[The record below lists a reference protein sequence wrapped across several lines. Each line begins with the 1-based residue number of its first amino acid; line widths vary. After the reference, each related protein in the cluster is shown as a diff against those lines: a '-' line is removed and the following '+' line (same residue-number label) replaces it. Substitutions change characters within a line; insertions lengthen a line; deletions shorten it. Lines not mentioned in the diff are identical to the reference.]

1 MSEEVLTESSCTA
14 TINAPIEFVDIPTW
28 LFTLPDAEYQRCSPA
43 HIAAA
48 ATTTDDGRRMSINVE
63 TIGGELMVQHYVE
76 DIGEKHHCRVL
87 STSDLLT
94 PAGWTTTKV
103 LWELSVKAI
112 DAETC
117 ELTNHVIGSTTPEL
131 LKALGKRGVP
141 LEMAKASRGNATTA
155 HNAQE
160 TPFFAKSIEKKALE
174 AKASARKMQGV
185 LTVKRSIA

>member
-1 MSEEVLTESSCTA
+1 MADEILTESSCTA
-14 TINAPIEFVDIPTW
+14 TVNAPIEFVDIPTW
-28 LFTLPDAEYQRCSPA
+28 LFNLPDAEYQRCSPA

-48 ATTTDDGRRMSINVE
+48 ATRTDDGRRMSINVE

-87 STSDLLT
+87 SKSDLLT
-94 PAGWTTTKV
+94 PSGWTTTNV
-103 LWELSVKAI
+103 LWELSVRAI
-112 DAETC
+112 DAQTC

-160 TPFFAKSIEKKALE
+160 TPLFALSIEKKALE
-174 AKASARKMQGV
+174 AKARA
-185 LTVKRSIA
+185 VKS